1 MLIYETTIFEQ
12 AALRK
17 PYFSWCPWRMRKSG
31 HIWRSR
37 QANGVCTA
45 GVVELRS
52 LKSVITITF
61 KRSEG
66 AAVYLSNRHGI
77 PVVVTL
83 GQKSWARPI
92 LESSRSSQ
100 KCTGK
105 DKAITGQKR
114 HDIYLSF
121 WKKKYFS
128 VVTCWNL
135 WLFSVYLCDTC
146 CSKDVSS
153 TVFARKRICVYFTL
167 YMFILQHFRGR
178 KNRCYSLAVR
188 AVRRAFVYA
197 TKARRLKK
205 RNMRTVRYSI

>member
-1 MLIYETTIFEQ
+1 
-12 AALRK
+12 
-17 PYFSWCPWRMRKSG
+17 MRKSG
-31 HIWRSR
+31 HICRSR
-37 QANGVCTA
+37 QADGVCAA

-61 KRSEG
+61 KRSQG
-66 AAVYLSNRHGI
+66 PVVHLSNRHGI

-105 DKAITGQKR
+105 DMAIIGQTMISCLFKLVR
-114 HDIYLSF
+114 LISLLLFFFVDLEVTHAARSGVKDI
-121 WKKKYFS
+121 
-128 VVTCWNL
+128 
-135 WLFSVYLCDTC
+135 
-146 CSKDVSS
+146 SS
-153 TVFARKRICVYFTL
+153 TVFVSNNILVYFTL

-205 RNMRTVRYSI
+205 RNMRTVRYSIKFTGDVRVG

>member
-1 MLIYETTIFEQ
+1 MCAT
-12 AALRK
+12 
-17 PYFSWCPWRMRKSG
+17 
-31 HIWRSR
+31 
-37 QANGVCTA
+37 

-61 KRSEG
+61 KRSQG
-66 AAVYLSNRHGI
+66 SVVHLSNRHGI

-83 GQKSWARPI
+83 GQKSWARPV

-105 DKAITGQKR
+105 DMATTGQTMISCLFKLAR
-114 HDIYLSF
+114 LLLLLFVDLEVTHAARSGVKDI
-121 WKKKYFS
+121 
-128 VVTCWNL
+128 
-135 WLFSVYLCDTC
+135 
-146 CSKDVSS
+146 SS
-153 TVFARKRICVYFTL
+153 TVFVSNKIFVYFTL

-205 RNMRTVRYSI
+205 RNMRTVRYSIKFTGDVRVG

>member
-1 MLIYETTIFEQ
+1 
-12 AALRK
+12 
-17 PYFSWCPWRMRKSG
+17 MRKSG
-31 HIWRSR
+31 HICRSR
-37 QANGVCTA
+37 QADGVCAA

-61 KRSEG
+61 KRSQG
-66 AAVYLSNRHGI
+66 AVVHLSNRHGI

-105 DKAITGQKR
+105 DMATTGQTM
-114 HDIYLSF
+114 IS
-121 WKKKYFS
+121 
-128 VVTCWNL
+128 C
-135 WLFSVYLCDTC
+135 LFKLARFFFVCCC
-146 CSKDVSS
+146 CSFVHLEVTHAVRSGVKDISS
-153 TVFARKRICVYFTL
+153 TVFVSNKIFVYFTL

-205 RNMRTVRYSI
+205 RNMRTVRYSIKFTGDVRVG

>member
-1 MLIYETTIFEQ
+1 
-12 AALRK
+12 
-17 PYFSWCPWRMRKSG
+17 MRKSG
-31 HIWRSR
+31 HICRSR
-37 QANGVCTA
+37 QAHGVCSA

-61 KRSEG
+61 NWSQG
-66 AAVYLSNRHGI
+66 AAVHLSNRHGI

-105 DKAITGQKR
+105 DMAIAGERMISCRLFKLVR
-114 HDIYLSF
+114 SF
-121 WKKKYFS
+121 LFLFRVEIFDVFVHLEVTHAARS
-128 VVTCWNL
+128 VV
-135 WLFSVYLCDTC
+135 
-146 CSKDVSS
+146 KDVSS
-153 TVFARKRICVYFTL
+153 TVFTIGNNIFVYFTL
-167 YMFILQHFRGR
+167 YVFIPQHFRGR

-205 RNMRTVRYSI
+205 RNMRTVRHSITFTSKVSVG